1 MKIVVK
7 ATFNKA
13 KDLNVKTIKKISK
26 EILPQIKTNMS
37 TGDMMGLALNLTSY
51 NMTDSVGFPYD
62 HMDMNNGV
70 FYGIPV
76 TLETNVTKLHEQFF
90 RQDGYIPTEEV
101 LDISEDISYR
111 SGYY

>member
-1 MKIVVK
+1 
-7 ATFNKA
+7 
-13 KDLNVKTIKKISK
+13 
-26 EILPQIKTNMS
+26 
-37 TGDMMGLALNLTSY
+37 
-51 NMTDSVGFPYD
+51 MTDSVGFPYD

-90 RQDGYIPTEEV
+90 RQDGYIPTEGV